1 MKEIITYEDL
11 ITASNAYPERL
22 HSTELT
28 IDIKENAKLLLE
40 KVNSLLRE
48 LNIAKVKVSS
58 GFRPSNVNSQ
68 IANAAKKSAHMICQ
82 AVDIID
88 DKDQTLGKLITSHPE
103 KLREL
108 GLFVEDLGSTKG
120 KNSNWCHI
128 DMVKRSDR
136 PSRTFKP

>member
-1 MKEIITYEDL
+1 MKELIKYEDL
-11 ITASNAYPERL
+11 ITASGTYPERL

-40 KVNSLLRE
+40 KVNILLCG
-48 LNIAKVKVSS
+48 LKVPKVGISS
-58 GFRPSNVNSQ
+58 GFRPSAVN
-68 IANAAKKSAHMICQ
+68 ANTPGSAKRSAHMICQ

-108 GLFVEDLGSTKG
+108 GLFVEDLGSTRG
-120 KNSNWCHI
+120 KNTNWVHI